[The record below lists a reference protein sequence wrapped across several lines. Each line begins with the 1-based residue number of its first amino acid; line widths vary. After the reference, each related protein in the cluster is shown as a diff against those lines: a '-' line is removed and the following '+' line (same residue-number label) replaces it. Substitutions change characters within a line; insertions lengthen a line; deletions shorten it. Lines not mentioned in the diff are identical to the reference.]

1 MINLNGRGSG
11 RLELEP
17 PSDGL
22 VVASCGIIAS
32 AYDGGGIDLAM
43 KGKSFSVRKLTPA
56 IGAEVEGVDF
66 SRPLLGQQLRELPQ
80 PVRRRRKILDSEVF
94 RSRSGV
100 GRLWCRSQ
108 PVSPKP
114 SIR

>member
-1 MINLNGRGSG
+1 
-11 RLELEP
+11 LELEP

-80 PVRRRRKILDSEVF
+80 PVRRRRKILDGSEAVASLLILCSVDQRRF
-94 RSRSGV
+94 P
-100 GRLWCRSQ
+100 L
-108 PVSPKP
+108 
-114 SIR
+114 